1 MIEPKITSIFD
12 ELIEN
17 SSIEVGH
24 SMTAITLG
32 FFFNRLVLIEYVES
46 SDGPLLNCIESIR
59 CELYDRAKKYAK
71 IRRTRRELVD

>member
-12 ELIEN
+12 ELVEN

-32 FFFNRLVLIEYVES
+32 FFYRLVLIEYVEFLAAL
-46 SDGPLLNCIESIR
+46 D
-59 CELYDRAKKYAK
+59 LYRKHSFQ
-71 IRRTRRELVD
+71 TL